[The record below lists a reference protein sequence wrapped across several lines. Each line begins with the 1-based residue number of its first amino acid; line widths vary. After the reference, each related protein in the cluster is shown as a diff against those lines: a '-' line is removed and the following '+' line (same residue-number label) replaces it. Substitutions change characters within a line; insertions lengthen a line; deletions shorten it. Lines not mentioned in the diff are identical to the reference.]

1 MSQMASPDHWV
12 PRTSY
17 ELAPWALLWLTLVA
31 PAYVQAA
38 QLAARFDITGF
49 AVEGVPL
56 VRAEDFSR
64 LVAPHLGRQK
74 TTTDVEKARQ
84 LLQQAYMDLGHC
96 SVQVTTPD
104 REPAAGVVT
113 FKLLLAP
120 SHNRQDCLPLVALND
135 TRPAD
140 VPIAK
145 ERAIVPTGSA
155 PQPPHGTAAQFQDR
169 TLAFAEAEMT
179 PSAGG
184 VVVAAA
190 GPGAESVPP
199 QTNGA
204 ARNETAVVP
213 APRLAQAQTDPAPA
227 AQAIEP
233 AAASPALKF
242 DIERYKVGGNT
253 LLKQGVIDKVLQPF
267 VGKEKDF
274 ADVQRALEA
283 LQIAYQKA
291 GWGTV
296 QVTLPEQELERGEVR
311 FEVMETRLGKIDL
324 QAGDYFDQANLR
336 RSLPSLVAGKTSNSL
351 GISRSL
357 KVANENP
364 AKQTQ
369 VSLKAGS
376 ADGEV
381 DAVVKV
387 ADESPRKYSIS
398 LDNSGTVQT
407 GQLRLGFGFQHAN
420 LWNRDHQFT
429 LQYVTNP
436 EHPSKVTV
444 LGAGY
449 HVPLYGRGDSM
460 DFVVGYSDVD
470 SGNIQQVNLNVTGA
484 GLIALARYNY
494 HLDRIDDYEHKLIFG
509 LDYKAFQ
516 SRVTTSS
523 GTSLVPD
530 ITLHPV
536 SLGYAGELRR
546 TQDNL
551 NFYLT
556 FVYNP
561 FPGGND
567 AAQSDFSGYPG
578 SPFPNGARAR
588 ATAEY
593 AIWRAGA
600 GYTRNLPKD
609 WTLRLTASG
618 QTTGNALVA
627 GEQFGVG
634 GASSVRG
641 FNERAYSNDRGYL
654 ASTELYTPDLA
665 AKVGLSGA
673 RFKLL
678 AFYDVGNLTRNLLQP
693 GDQTGLSVASVGLG
707 LRLNIREKFNLQ
719 LDYAQVLH
727 VGGRDAGIPDGRRNS
742 NTLHASAIAVF

>member
-1 MSQMASPDHWV
+1 MAKWAMFW
-12 PRTSY
+12 
-17 ELAPWALLWLTLVA
+17 LALSA
-31 PAYVQAA
+31 PAYALAA
-38 QLAARFDITGF
+38 QPPTARFDITGF
-49 AVEGVPL
+49 AVEGIPL

-64 LVAPHLGRQK
+64 VIAPFIGRQK
-74 TTTDVEKARQ
+74 AATDVEKARQ
-84 LLQQAYMDLGHC
+84 LLQQAYVDLGHC
-96 SVQVTTPD
+96 SVQVTTPNS
-104 REPAAGVVT
+104 EPAAGVVT
-113 FKLLLAP
+113 FKLLSAP
-120 SHNRQDCLPLVALND
+120 GHSRQDCLPLVSLEG
-135 TRPAD
+135 TRATGEQVASGRAD
-140 VPIAK
+140 APSA
-145 ERAIVPTGSA
+145 SA
-155 PQPPHGTAAQFQDR
+155 PQPSRRAAAQFQDR
-169 TLAFAEAEMT
+169 TLAFAQADMT

-184 VVVAAA
+184 IVVAAA
-190 GPGAESVPP
+190 AAGGESAPP
-199 QTNGA
+199 AQADDGTRKRGEPA
-204 ARNETAVVP
+204 P
-213 APRLAQAQTDPAPA
+213 APRLAQAQMETPSPAAPA
-227 AQAIEP
+227 DP
-233 AAASPALKF
+233 VAASPTLKF

-253 LLKQGVIDKVLQPF
+253 LLKKAVVDKVLQPF
-267 VGKEKDF
+267 VGKQKDF

-311 FEVMETRLGKIDL
+311 FEVIETRLGKIEL
-324 QAGDYFDQANLR
+324 QPGDHFDQANLR
-336 RSLPSLVAGKTSNSL
+336 RSLPSLVAGKTPNSRE
-351 GISRSL
+351 ISRSL

-376 ADGEV
+376 TDGEV

-387 ADESPRKYSIS
+387 ADENPRKYSVS
-398 LDNSGTVQT
+398 LDNTGTSQT
-407 GQLRLGFGFQHAN
+407 GQMRLGFGFQHAN
-420 LWNRDHQFT
+420 LWNRDHQLT

-449 HVPLYGRGDSM
+449 HIPLYGRGDSI
-460 DFVVGYSDVD
+460 DFVLGYSDVD
-470 SGNIQQVNLNVTGA
+470 SGTVPTVNLNVTGA

-523 GTSLVPD
+523 GTPLVPD

-551 NFYLT
+551 NFYLN
-556 FVYNP
+556 FSYNP

-567 AAQSDFSGYPG
+567 AAQSDFSGIAG
-578 SPFPNGARAR
+578 SMFPTGARAR

-593 AIWRAGA
+593 AIWRYGA
-600 GYTRNLPKD
+600 GYTRNLPAD
-609 WTLRLTASG
+609 WTLRLSASG

-627 GEQFGVG
+627 GEQFGLG

-641 FNERAYSNDRGYL
+641 FNERAYSNDKGYQ
-654 ASTELYTPDLA
+654 ASAEIYTPDLA
-665 AKVGLSGA
+665 AKVGLPGA
-673 RFKLL
+673 RLKLL
-678 AFYDVGNLTRNLLQP
+678 AFYDFGSLNRNLLQP
-693 GDQTGLSVASVGLG
+693 GEQTGLSVASVGLG
-707 LRLNIREKFNLQ
+707 LRLNIREKFNLH

-727 VGGRDAGIPDGRRNS
+727 DGGKDAGIPDGRRNS
-742 NTLHASAIAVF
+742 NTLHASAIVVF

>member
-1 MSQMASPDHWV
+1 MASPELWET
-12 PRTSY
+12 RTLY
-17 ELAPWALLWLTLVA
+17 KMALCALFWLALGA

-38 QLAARFDITGF
+38 PWSPRFDITGF

-56 VRAEDFSR
+56 VRGEDFSR
-64 LVAPHLGRQK
+64 LIAPYIGRQK
-74 TTTDVEKARQ
+74 TIADVEKARQ
-84 LLQQAYMDLGHC
+84 LLQQAYLDLGHC
-96 SVQVTTPD
+96 SVQVTTLTS
-104 REPAAGVVT
+104 EPAAGVVT
-113 FKLLLAP
+113 FKLLRAP
-120 SHNRQDCLPLVALND
+120 GHNRQDCLPLVALD
-135 TRPAD
+135 GTREAD
-140 VPIAK
+140 VPIAG
-145 ERAIVPTGSA
+145 ERVAAPTASA
-155 PQPPHGTAAQFQDR
+155 PQPPRGAAAQFQDR
-169 TLAFAEAEMT
+169 TLAFAQTEMT

-190 GPGAESVPP
+190 GPAAGTVPP
-199 QTNGA
+199 LPTNDVT
-204 ARNETAVVP
+204 RNRTEP
-213 APRLAQAQTDPAPA
+213 APALRMAQAQSDPAPA
-227 AQAIEP
+227 AQVIEP
-233 AAASPALKF
+233 AAASPTLKF
-242 DIERYKVGGNT
+242 DIERYQVGGNT
-253 LLKQGVIDKVLQPF
+253 LLKKDLIDKVLQPF
-267 VGKEKDF
+267 VGKQKDF

-283 LQIAYQKA
+283 LQIAYQKE

-311 FEVMETRLGKIDL
+311 FEVIETRLGKIEF

-336 RSLPSLVAGKTSNSL
+336 RSLPSLVPGQTPNSR

-357 KVANENP
+357 KVANESP

-376 ADGEV
+376 TDGEV

-387 ADESPRKYSIS
+387 ADESPRKYSMS
-398 LDNSGTVQT
+398 LDNTGTVQT
-407 GQLRLGFGFQHAN
+407 GQMRLGFGFQHAN

-460 DFVVGYSDVD
+460 DFVLGYSDVD
-470 SGNIQQVNLNVTGA
+470 SGTIPQVSLNVTGA
-484 GLIALARYNY
+484 GFIALARYNY

-556 FVYNP
+556 FIYNP

-567 AAQSDFSGYPG
+567 AAQSDFSGSPG
-578 SPFPNGARAR
+578 SQFPTGARAR

-593 AIWRAGA
+593 AIWRYGA

-609 WTLRLTASG
+609 WTLRLTGSG

-634 GASSVRG
+634 GFSSVRG
-641 FNERAYSNDRGYL
+641 FNERAYSNDKGYL
-654 ASTELYTPDLA
+654 ASAEVYTPDLA

-673 RFKLL
+673 RLKLL

-727 VGGRDAGIPDGRRNS
+727 DGGKDAGIPDGRRNS
-742 NTLHASAIAVF
+742 NTLHASAIVVF